1 MSEQN
6 YRALDDPQLI
16 RRTQDGDSEAFGEL
30 YTRYLDP
37 IYRYVRARVAAVTD
51 AEDLTETVFLR
62 TFKAI
67 GRYEDRQWPFSA
79 YLYRVARNLL
89 IDHYRKQDP
98 WESIETAEVDPGG
111 IRAADD
117 RVLRDENMLA
127 LEQTLEQLPSDY
139 QEVIR
144 LRVLLS
150 MPTPEVAQWLGR
162 SEGAVR
168 VLLCRALKSLR
179 EKMGD
184 DNG

>member
-1 MSEQN
+1 MSEPN
-6 YRALDDPQLI
+6 YRALEDPELI
-16 RRTQDGDSEAFGEL
+16 RRTQNGDSEAFGEL

-37 IYRYVRARVAAVTD
+37 IYRYVRARVAGVTD

-67 GRYEDRQWPFSA
+67 GRYENRQWPFSA

-89 IDHYRKQDP
+89 IDHYRQQDP
-98 WESIETAEVDPGG
+98 WESIETAELDPGE

-127 LEQTLEQLPSDY
+127 LQQTLSQLPSDY

-150 MPTPEVAQWLGR
+150 LPTPEVAQWLGR

-168 VLLCRALKSLR
+168 VLLCRALKALR